1 MTEIIGKII
10 PLSMSKNIIDI
21 IIDESVRLGKMEV
34 IWKEMAQDD
43 QLKEDIRI
51 KMEEEDKAK
60 RQDALNKAKI
70 KRLKTVWRMN

>member
-1 MTEIIGKII
+1 
-10 PLSMSKNIIDI
+10 MSKNIIDI